1 VRRGSLKAELK
12 AQPWKCPDLPVK
24 ISAVLSVLWC
34 VTKKENHMR
43 QPPVSLFA
51 LLLVLTVT
59 SAAFAQDTK
68 PAEQKPTTP
77 AATDAEKPKNEVDE
91 AIAEAHKRG
100 ETVVGTC
107 IDPTHCGEESAVQV
121 PNLERGR
128 VVQLPKPVYPPIA
141 RVAHAQGSVE
151 VQVLIDENGKV
162 VAAAAISGHPL
173 LQAASVKA
181 ARESDFTPTKFE
193 GKPVKVAGVLHYDFI
208 AQ

>member
-1 VRRGSLKAELK
+1 
-12 AQPWKCPDLPVK
+12 
-24 ISAVLSVLWC
+24 
-34 VTKKENHMR
+34 MR

-91 AIAEAHKRG
+91 AIAEAHERG

-107 IDPTHCGEESAVQV
+107 IDTTHCGEESAVQV

-162 VAAAAISGHPL
+162 VAAVAISGHPL

-181 ARESDFTPTKFE
+181 ARESVFTPTKVE

>member
-1 VRRGSLKAELK
+1 
-12 AQPWKCPDLPVK
+12 
-24 ISAVLSVLWC
+24 
-34 VTKKENHMR
+34 MR

-128 VVQLPKPVYPPIA
+128 VVQLPKPVYPSIA
-141 RVAHAQGSVE
+141 RGAHAQGSVE

-181 ARESDFTPTKFE
+181 ARESVFTPTKVE